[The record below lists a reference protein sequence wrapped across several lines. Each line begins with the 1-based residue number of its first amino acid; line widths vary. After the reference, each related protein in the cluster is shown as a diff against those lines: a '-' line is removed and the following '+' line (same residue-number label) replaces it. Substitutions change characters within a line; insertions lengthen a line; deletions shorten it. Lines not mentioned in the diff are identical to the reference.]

1 MKTMNRREMLK
12 ASTVLGAGALF
23 LSSGILTKG
32 ASPNEKLNVAC
43 VGLGNQGNFQVSNLG
58 KMKDD
63 VNLVALCDVD
73 DLKAGKAYENNPGSK
88 KFYDFRQM
96 FDEMEKSIDAVAVST
111 PDHTHYH
118 PVMRALRAGKHVYC
132 EKPLAHSVQEI
143 RNITETAAKMK
154 VATQLGCQRH
164 AIKNMHRVVELI
176 KSGAIGDVTEVY
188 SWMGGDRGMPEKP
201 TSFIDPPNTLK
212 WDLWLGPCPKD
223 WKYSISKALNGKD
236 EGTLVPYNW
245 RFWWDFGTGETGNW
259 ACHILDIPYWALD
272 LKYPTRVSASGPE
285 VDPERTP
292 KEMHVV
298 FDYPARDKQPALKL
312 YWSHTKTPPC
322 YEKLGLKKGIKDKD
336 GKDVGP
342 NNLFVGSKGML
353 LTGFDRHVLLPEE
366 KFADFEYP
374 KQFIPDSPG
383 FHREWV
389 NACKGGEPATCNFAY
404 SAPMAESAILGNTAF
419 KAGHKSFDWDAANLI
434 AKNCPEVQNT
444 LKPEFR
450 RGWEY

>member
-1 MKTMNRREMLK
+1 MKRINRREMLK
-12 ASTVLGAGALF
+12 ASTVIGAGALF

-43 VGLGNQGNFQVSNLG
+43 IGLGAQGNFQVSNLG
-58 KMKDD
+58 KMKDE
-63 VNLVALCDVD
+63 VNMVALCDVD
-73 DLKAGKAYENNPGSK
+73 DLRAGKAYENYPGAK
-88 KFYDFRQM
+88 KFYDFRTM

-132 EKPLAHSVQEI
+132 EKPLAHSVAECRI
-143 RNITETAAKMK
+143 ITETAAKMK

-176 KSGAIGDVTEVY
+176 QSGAIGDVTEVY

-201 TSFIDPPNTLK
+201 TSFIDPPETVK
-212 WDLWLGPCPKD
+212 WDLWVGPCPND
-223 WKYSISKALNGKD
+223 WKYSVSKALNGKE

-259 ACHILDIPYWALD
+259 ACHILDIPYWALG
-272 LKYPTRVSASGPE
+272 LKYPTRVAASGPE

-298 FDYPARDKQPALKL
+298 FDYPARGKQPPVKL
-312 YWSHTKTPPC
+312 YWSHTKNQTC
-322 YEKLGLKKGIKDKD
+322 YEKYGIPKNIKGKD
-336 GKDVGP
+336 GKGLGA
-342 NNLFVGSKGML
+342 NNLFVGTKGLL
-353 LTGFDRHVLLPEE
+353 LTGFDQHVLLPED
-366 KFADFEYP
+366 KFTDFEYP
-374 KQFIPDSPG
+374 KPFIPDSPG

-389 NACKGGEPATCNFAY
+389 TACKGGEPATCHFDY
-404 SAPMAESAILGNTAF
+404 SGPMAESAILGNTAF
-419 KAGHKSFDWDAANLI
+419 KAGHKAFDWDAAKMI
-434 AKNCPEVQNT
+434 AKNCPEVQAA

-450 RGWEY
+450 KGWEY